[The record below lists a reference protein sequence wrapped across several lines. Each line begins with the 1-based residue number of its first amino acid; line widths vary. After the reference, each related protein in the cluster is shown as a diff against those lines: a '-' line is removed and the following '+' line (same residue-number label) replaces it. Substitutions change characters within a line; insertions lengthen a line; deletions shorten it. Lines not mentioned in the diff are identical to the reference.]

1 MASHPEPRATPHN
14 QLAEEALAGL
24 DNVFGLHPG
33 FRAVHAKG
41 LMCRGI
47 FTRRPRQHG

>member
-1 MASHPEPRATPHN
+1 MTSHHEPRPTPHN
-14 QLAEEALAGL
+14 QLAEEVLAGF

-41 LMCRGI
+41 LMCRGV
-47 FTRRPRQHG
+47 FTPAPRQRS